1 MFQINLLFQ
10 VIKQI
15 TSSSYENFLLI
26 ESTLRL
32 NSTDLDRIKDIYG
45 D

>member
-15 TSSSYENFLLI
+15 TSSSYESFLLI